1 MSYKGSYL
9 ISKCELIPNG
19 SSLEETYDITR
30 GNPTINYYESVRSPS
45 ISMTVSFVDIDQMI
59 SVEGITGGEMIDL
72 EVIIPDFQEKFE
84 IKSKKQKLVLNKV
97 RDVVTSANKQIATL
111 EFISEESLVNE
122 TSRVNKKFTGNVTQ
136 IVNELLTNESNSDK
150 KGIQTEK
157 EFKSD
162 QAVNKYSFV
171 GNLKRPF
178 ETIQWLCPKA
188 QASPKNFGFLFF
200 ENRDGYH
207 FKSVENLLK
216 QEPEFAYQ
224 QPSRPTE
231 TDLRIIESNLNQ
243 SNDIGI
249 NARMGMYSNKT
260 IYIDLENETYE
271 ETDFNISELN
281 PEKPLKVIETL
292 KEKPTRLMFRIL
304 DQGALQK
311 GSKKEEVEKRN
322 ELAVYQNKSY
332 IRNNLLFSQSL
343 NISVPINP
351 ELRAGQMIEVQFP
364 LSELTSRG
372 TKNKYGT
379 ERDNDISGKYLI
391 SELRHVMSDGK
402 SSTQLNLIRDLF
414 TGESKEEDA

>member
-1 MSYKGSYL
+1 MSYKGSYF
-9 ISKCELIPNG
+9 ISKCQLMPNG
-19 SSLEETYDITR
+19 SSLEEEYDITR
-30 GNPTINYYESVRSPS
+30 GNPSINYYESVTSPS
-45 ISMTVSFVDIDQMI
+45 ISMTLSFMDIDQMI
-59 SVEGITGGEMIDL
+59 SQEGITGGEMIDL
-72 EVIIPDFQEKFE
+72 EIIIPDFEEKFIIE
-84 IKSKKQKLVLNKV
+84 SKKQKLVLNSV
-97 RDVVTSANKQIATL
+97 RDVVTSTNKQMATL
-111 EFISEESLVNE
+111 EFVSEESLINE

-136 IVNELLTNESNSDK
+136 IVSQLLTNEENSDK

-157 EFKSD
+157 EFNSD

-188 QASPKNFGFLFF
+188 QASAKNFGFLFF
-200 ENRDGYH
+200 ENLDGFH
-207 FKSVENLLK
+207 FKSIENLLK
-216 QEPEFAYQ
+216 QEPEFLYQ
-224 QPSRPTE
+224 KPDRPTE

-243 SNDIGI
+243 SNDMGM
-249 NARMGMYSNKT
+249 NARMGMYSNRT

-292 KEKPTRLMFRIL
+292 KEKPTRLMFRML

-311 GSKKEEVEKRN
+311 GSTKKEVEKRN

-351 ELRAGQMIEVQFP
+351 ELRAGQIIEVQFP
-364 LSELTSRG
+364 LKDNTDQNTTDKFG
-372 TKNKYGT
+372 KDK
-379 ERDNDISGKYLI
+379 DNDISGKYLI
-391 SELRHVMSDGK
+391 SELRHVIGDGT
-402 SSTQLNLIRDLF
+402 SSTQLNLVRDLF
-414 TGESKEEDA
+414 TA

>member
-1 MSYKGSYL
+1 MSYRGSYL

-19 SSLEETYDITR
+19 SSLKKNYDIAR
-30 GNPTINYYESVRSPS
+30 GNPSINYYESVTSPS
-45 ISMTVSFVDIDQMI
+45 ISMTVSFIDIDQMI
-59 SVEGITGGEMIDL
+59 SVKGITGGEMIDL
-72 EVIIPDFQEKFE
+72 EIIIPDFEEKFK
-84 IKSKKQKLVLNKV
+84 ITSKKQKMVLNSV
-97 RDVVTSANKQIATL
+97 RDVVTSSNKQTATL

-122 TSRVNKKFTGNVTQ
+122 TCRVNKKFTGNVTQ
-136 IVNELLTNESNSDK
+136 IVNELLESET
-150 KGIQTEK
+150 KGIKTKK
-157 EFKSD
+157 EIKSD
-162 QAVNKYSFV
+162 DAVNKYSFV

-188 QASPKNFGFLFF
+188 QASSKNFGFLFF
-200 ENRDGYH
+200 ENRDGFH
-207 FKSVENLLK
+207 FKSIENLLK
-216 QEPEFAYQ
+216 QEPEFLYKK
-224 QPSRPTE
+224 PDRPTE

-243 SNDIGI
+243 SNDMGI

-281 PEKPLKVIETL
+281 PEKPLKVIDTL

-364 LSELTSRG
+364 LAQLSSRG
-372 TKNKYGT
+372 TENEYG
-379 ERDNDISGKYLI
+379 RDKDNDISGKYLI
-391 SELRHVMSDGK
+391 SELRHVIGDGK
-402 SSTQLNLIRDLF
+402 SSTQLNLIRDTF
-414 TGESKEEDA
+414 TALK

>member
-1 MSYKGSYL
+1 MSYKGSYF
-9 ISKCELIPNG
+9 ISKCQLVPNG
-19 SSLEETYDITR
+19 SSLEEGDPYDITR
-30 GNPTINYYESVRSPS
+30 GNPSINYYESVTSPS
-45 ISMTVSFVDIDQMI
+45 ISMTLSFMDIDQMI
-59 SVEGITGGEMIDL
+59 SQEGITGGEMIDF
-72 EVIIPDFQEKFE
+72 EIIIPDIEEKFIIE
-84 IKSKKQKLVLNKV
+84 SKKQKLVLNSV
-97 RDVVTSANKQIATL
+97 RDVVTSTNKQMATL
-111 EFISEESLVNE
+111 EFVSEESLINE

-136 IVNELLTNESNSDK
+136 IVSQLLTNEENSDK

-157 EFKSD
+157 EFNSD

-188 QASPKNFGFLFF
+188 QASAKNFGFLFF
-200 ENRDGYH
+200 ENLDGFH
-207 FKSVENLLK
+207 FKSIENLLK
-216 QEPEFAYQ
+216 QEPEFLYQ
-224 QPSRPTE
+224 KPDRPTE

-243 SNDIGI
+243 SNDMGM
-249 NARMGMYSNKT
+249 NARMGMYSNRT

-292 KEKPTRLMFRIL
+292 KEKPTRLMFRML

-311 GSKKEEVEKRN
+311 GSTKKEVEKRN

-351 ELRAGQMIEVQFP
+351 ELRAGQIIEVQFP
-364 LSELTSRG
+364 LKDNTDQNTTDKFG
-372 TKNKYGT
+372 KDK
-379 ERDNDISGKYLI
+379 DNDISGKYLI
-391 SELRHVMSDGK
+391 SELRHVIGDGT
-402 SSTQLNLIRDLF
+402 SSTQLNLVRDLF
-414 TGESKEEDA
+414 TA

>member
-1 MSYKGSYL
+1 MSYKGSYF
-9 ISKCELIPNG
+9 ISKCQLMPNG
-19 SSLEETYDITR
+19 SSLEEEYDITR
-30 GNPTINYYESVRSPS
+30 GNPSINYYESVTSPS
-45 ISMTVSFVDIDQMI
+45 ISMTLSFMDIDQMI
-59 SVEGITGGEMIDL
+59 SQEGITGGEMIDL
-72 EVIIPDFQEKFE
+72 EIIIPDFEEKFKIE
-84 IKSKKQKLVLNKV
+84 SKKQKLVLNSV
-97 RDVVTSANKQIATL
+97 RDVVTSTNKQMATL
-111 EFISEESLVNE
+111 EFVSEESLINE

-136 IVNELLTNESNSDK
+136 IVSQLLTNESNSDK

-157 EFKSD
+157 EFNSD

-188 QASPKNFGFLFF
+188 QASAKNFGFLFF
-200 ENRDGYH
+200 ENLDGFH
-207 FKSVENLLK
+207 FKSIENLLK
-216 QEPEFAYQ
+216 QEPEFLYQ
-224 QPSRPTE
+224 KPDRPTE

-243 SNDIGI
+243 SNDMGM
-249 NARMGMYSNKT
+249 NARMGMYSNRT

-292 KEKPTRLMFRIL
+292 KEKPTRLMFRML

-311 GSKKEEVEKRN
+311 GSTKKEVEKRN

-351 ELRAGQMIEVQFP
+351 ELRAGQIIEVQFP
-364 LSELTSRG
+364 LKDNTDQNTTDKFG
-372 TKNKYGT
+372 KDK
-379 ERDNDISGKYLI
+379 DNDISGKYLI
-391 SELRHVMSDGK
+391 SELRHVIGDGT
-402 SSTQLNLIRDLF
+402 SSTQLNLIRDTF
-414 TGESKEEDA
+414 TAIKKDA

>member
-1 MSYKGSYL
+1 MSYKGSYF
-9 ISKCELIPNG
+9 ISKCQLMPNG
-19 SSLEETYDITR
+19 SSLEEEYDITR
-30 GNPTINYYESVRSPS
+30 GNPSINYYESVTSPS
-45 ISMTVSFVDIDQMI
+45 ISMTLSFMDIDQMI
-59 SVEGITGGEMIDL
+59 SQEGITGGEMIDL
-72 EVIIPDFQEKFE
+72 EIIIPDFEEKFIIE
-84 IKSKKQKLVLNKV
+84 SKKQKLVLNSV
-97 RDVVTSANKQIATL
+97 RDVVTSTNKQMATL
-111 EFISEESLVNE
+111 EFVSEESLINE

-136 IVNELLTNESNSDK
+136 IVSQLLTNEENSDK

-157 EFKSD
+157 EFNSD

-188 QASPKNFGFLFF
+188 QASAKNFGFLFF
-200 ENRDGYH
+200 ENLDGFH
-207 FKSVENLLK
+207 FKSIENLLK
-216 QEPEFAYQ
+216 QEPEFLYQ
-224 QPSRPTE
+224 KPDRPTE

-243 SNDIGI
+243 SNDMGM
-249 NARMGMYSNKT
+249 NARMGMYSNRT

-292 KEKPTRLMFRIL
+292 KEKPTRLMFRML

-311 GSKKEEVEKRN
+311 GSTKKEVEKRN

-351 ELRAGQMIEVQFP
+351 ELRAGQIIEVQFP
-364 LSELTSRG
+364 LKDNTDQNTTDKFG
-372 TKNKYGT
+372 KDK
-379 ERDNDISGKYLI
+379 DNDVSGNYLI
-391 SELRHVMSDGK
+391 SELRHVLGDGR
-402 SSTQLNLIRDLF
+402 SSTQLNLIRDTF
-414 TGESKEEDA
+414 TA

>member
-1 MSYKGSYL
+1 
-9 ISKCELIPNG
+9 LIPNG
-19 SSLEETYDITR
+19 SSLKKNYDIAR
-30 GNPTINYYESVRSPS
+30 GNPSINYYESVTSPS
-45 ISMTVSFVDIDQMI
+45 ISMTVSFIDIDQMI
-59 SVEGITGGEMIDL
+59 SVKGITGGEMIDL
-72 EVIIPDFQEKFE
+72 EIIIPDFEEKFK
-84 IKSKKQKLVLNKV
+84 ITSKKQKMVLNSV
-97 RDVVTSANKQIATL
+97 RDVVTSSNKQTATL

-122 TSRVNKKFTGNVTQ
+122 TCRVNKKFTGNVTQ
-136 IVNELLTNESNSDK
+136 IVNELLESET
-150 KGIQTEK
+150 KGIKTKK
-157 EFKSD
+157 EIKSD
-162 QAVNKYSFV
+162 DAVNKYSFV

-188 QASPKNFGFLFF
+188 QASSKNFGFLFF
-200 ENRDGYH
+200 ENRDGFH
-207 FKSVENLLK
+207 FKSIENLLK
-216 QEPEFAYQ
+216 QEPEFLYKK
-224 QPSRPTE
+224 PDRPTE

-243 SNDIGI
+243 SNDMGI

-281 PEKPLKVIETL
+281 PEKPLKVIDTL

-364 LSELTSRG
+364 LKSEDYTAP
-372 TKNKYGT
+372 TDEYG
-379 ERDNDISGKYLI
+379 RDGDNDISGKYLI
-391 SELRHVMSDGK
+391 SELRHVIGDGK
-402 SSTQLNLIRDLF
+402 SSTQLNLIRDTF
-414 TGESKEEDA
+414 TA

>member
-1 MSYKGSYL
+1 MSYRGSYL

-19 SSLEETYDITR
+19 SSLKKNYDIAR
-30 GNPTINYYESVRSPS
+30 GNPSINYYESVTSPS
-45 ISMTVSFVDIDQMI
+45 ISMTVSFIDIDQMI
-59 SVEGITGGEMIDL
+59 SVKGITGGEMIDL
-72 EVIIPDFQEKFE
+72 EIIIPDFEEKFK
-84 IKSKKQKLVLNKV
+84 ITSKKQKMVLNSV
-97 RDVVTSANKQIATL
+97 RDVVTSSNKQTATL

-122 TSRVNKKFTGNVTQ
+122 TCRVNKKFTGNVTQ
-136 IVNELLTNESNSDK
+136 IVNELLESET
-150 KGIQTEK
+150 KGIKTKK
-157 EFKSD
+157 EIKSD
-162 QAVNKYSFV
+162 DAVNKYSFV

-188 QASPKNFGFLFF
+188 QASSKNFGFLFF
-200 ENRDGYH
+200 ENRDGFH
-207 FKSVENLLK
+207 FKSIENLLK
-216 QEPEFAYQ
+216 QEPEFLYKK
-224 QPSRPTE
+224 PDRPTE

-243 SNDIGI
+243 SNDMGI

-281 PEKPLKVIETL
+281 PEKPLKVIDTL

-364 LSELTSRG
+364 LKSEDYTAP
-372 TKNKYGT
+372 TDEYG
-379 ERDNDISGKYLI
+379 RDGDNDISGKYLI
-391 SELRHVMSDGK
+391 SELRHVIGDGK
-402 SSTQLNLIRDLF
+402 SSTQLNLIRDTF
-414 TGESKEEDA
+414 TALK

>member
-1 MSYKGSYL
+1 MSYRGSYL

-19 SSLEETYDITR
+19 SSLKKNYDIAR
-30 GNPTINYYESVRSPS
+30 GNPSINYYESITSPS
-45 ISMTVSFVDIDQMI
+45 ISMTISFVDIDQVI
-59 SVEGITGGEMIDL
+59 SRKGITGGEMIDL
-72 EVIIPDFQEKFE
+72 EIVIPDFEEKFK
-84 IKSKKQKLVLNKV
+84 ITSKKQKMILNSV
-97 RDVVTSANKQIATL
+97 RDVVTSSNKQTATL

-122 TSRVNKKFTGNVTQ
+122 TCRVNKKFTGNVTQ
-136 IVNELLTNESNSDK
+136 IVNQLLTNETNSDK

-157 EFKSD
+157 KFETD
-162 QAVNKYSFV
+162 QAVNKYSFL

-188 QASPKNFGFLFF
+188 QASSENFGFLFF
-200 ENRDGYH
+200 ENRDGFH
-207 FKSVENLLK
+207 FKSIENLLK
-216 QEPEFAYQ
+216 QEPEFSYQ
-224 QPSRPTE
+224 KPDRPIE

-243 SNDIGI
+243 SNDMGM
-249 NARMGMYSNKT
+249 NARMGMYSNRT
-260 IYIDLENETYE
+260 IYIDIENEVYE

-292 KEKPTRLMFRIL
+292 KDKPTRLMFRIL

-364 LSELTSRG
+364 LKSDQ
-372 TKNKYGT
+372 NKDTTDKFGKDK
-379 ERDNDISGKYLI
+379 DNDVSGNYLI
-391 SELRHVMSDGK
+391 SELRHVLGDGR
-402 SSTQLNLIRDLF
+402 SSTQLNLIRDTF
-414 TGESKEEDA
+414 TA

>member
-1 MSYKGSYL
+1 MSYKGSYF
-9 ISKCELIPNG
+9 ISKCQLMPNG
-19 SSLEETYDITR
+19 SSLEEEYDITR
-30 GNPTINYYESVRSPS
+30 GNPSINYYESVTSPS
-45 ISMTVSFVDIDQMI
+45 ISMTLSFMDIDQMI
-59 SVEGITGGEMIDL
+59 SQEGITGGEMIDL
-72 EVIIPDFQEKFE
+72 EIIIPDFEEKFIIE
-84 IKSKKQKLVLNKV
+84 SKKQKLVLNSV
-97 RDVVTSANKQIATL
+97 RDVVTSTNKQMATL
-111 EFISEESLVNE
+111 EFVSEESLINE

-136 IVNELLTNESNSDK
+136 IVSQLLTNESNSDK

-157 EFKSD
+157 EFNSD

-188 QASPKNFGFLFF
+188 QASAKNFGFLFF
-200 ENRDGYH
+200 ENLDGFH
-207 FKSVENLLK
+207 FKSIENLLK
-216 QEPEFAYQ
+216 QEPEFLYQ
-224 QPSRPTE
+224 KPDRPTE

-243 SNDIGI
+243 SNDMGM
-249 NARMGMYSNKT
+249 NARMGMYSNRT

-292 KEKPTRLMFRIL
+292 KEKPTRLMFRML

-311 GSKKEEVEKRN
+311 GSTKKEVEKRN

-351 ELRAGQMIEVQFP
+351 QLRAGQIIEVQFP
-364 LSELTSRG
+364 LKDDANQESTDKFG
-372 TKNKYGT
+372 KDK
-379 ERDNDISGKYLI
+379 DNDISGKYLI
-391 SELRHVMSDGK
+391 SELRHVIGGGK
-402 SSTQLNLIRDLF
+402 SSTQLNLVRDLF
-414 TGESKEEDA
+414 TA